1 MSKHQRQALRAAAMA
16 LALRRHRS
24 GPSKDSS
31 IRHESEPMRRKY
43 KRREAATFIN
53 AARDPLAE
61 REQRE
66 ASDTRTEVQRWLG
79 DPQTSRSALARK
91 TKGLDAGAGQKCY
104 STPSA
109 DRSDGS
115 DRVS

>member
-1 MSKHQRQALRAAAMA
+1 MLPRKGMSKHQRQALRAATMA

-66 ASDTRTEVQRWLG
+66 ASDTRTDAQRWLG
-79 DPQTSRSALARK
+79 DPPPSRSALAQRK
-91 TKGLDAGAGQKCY
+91 QI
-104 STPSA
+104 
-109 DRSDGS
+109 
-115 DRVS
+115 